1 MLKPPRTPRP
11 FSSIIVAVVYYPPGQ
26 SAECGIDMI
35 EYLTRNLDRFLCDR
49 PSSAIVIAG
58 DFNKL
63 NLTRLCNRF
72 NLKKSVTAPTRG
84 HNILDQIL
92 TNMRDMYNPTLHL
105 PPLGR
110 SDHQCLLFVP
120 KQKVKAPVYSKRVR
134 LLTPGNIGALSRKI
148 ILENWSDVYA
158 VEEIDEKV
166 NAFTSVML
174 TIIDETVPERKVRM
188 HPSDKP
194 WMTSFIKAKIKARQR
209 VFSRND
215 HIRYGNLCVT
225 ISELISKAKSSY
237 YSSKAKGLR
246 TTNPDKWFKTIFSL
260 LGVNNGNNSMGN
272 ISDDDVQDMAEKL
285 QQAFI
290 KPWENLPPDSALDTD
305 MIDQLLRDTTPPLP
319 SIGQVKNCLKHLN
332 PKKATG
338 VDKIPA
344 WILKRFC
351 EDLAPVIHNIVTA
364 SINQCKYPS
373 QYKHALVS
381 PVAKVGNPSDIENDF
396 RQISVLPQMAKV
408 IEKIQLQL
416 NIRHLKIKN
425 NQHAFTSG
433 RSTVSA
439 LISTTQN
446 WYNATDNSQSG
457 RKGVH
462 VIFIDFRKAFD
473 LVNHNILLEK
483 LASMNFNKSFWL
495 WIKSFLTGRT
505 QQVNLQGILSST
517 QPCPS
522 GVPQGSVISPSLFN
536 VHINDLEDAAPSLI
550 NIDMCKYAD
559 DCTQYQIV
567 EKGMCSIMQEAVNE
581 LDRWAETNKMV
592 LNPRKTKDMWICFTD
607 SIPEPPRIRIGDEE
621 IERVD
626 SFKLLGVLCQN
637 DLKWNGHVD
646 QIIRKANKSL
656 YHLRQCRKSQL
667 PTEVGLTTYISKIRP
682 VLEYASPIWAGLP
695 DYLQQEIER
704 VQARSLRILNLDRDC
719 LPSLSHRRELA
730 TAREIKRIQ
739 MEQTHPCHS
748 LLPDH
753 REYSYDLRQTNTF
766 KILSKTKRHKQS
778 FIARACKYM

>member
-1 MLKPPRTPRP
+1 
-11 FSSIIVAVVYYPPGQ
+11 
-26 SAECGIDMI
+26 
-35 EYLTRNLDRFLCDR
+35 
-49 PSSAIVIAG
+49 
-58 DFNKL
+58 
-63 NLTRLCNRF
+63 
-72 NLKKSVTAPTRG
+72 
-84 HNILDQIL
+84 
-92 TNMRDMYNPTLHL
+92 
-105 PPLGR
+105 
-110 SDHQCLLFVP
+110 
-120 KQKVKAPVYSKRVR
+120 
-134 LLTPGNIGALSRKI
+134 
-148 ILENWSDVYA
+148 
-158 VEEIDEKV
+158 
-166 NAFTSVML
+166 
-174 TIIDETVPERKVRM
+174 
-188 HPSDKP
+188 
-194 WMTSFIKAKIKARQR
+194 
-209 VFSRND
+209 
-215 HIRYGNLCVT
+215 
-225 ISELISKAKSSY
+225 
-237 YSSKAKGLR
+237 
-246 TTNPDKWFKTIFSL
+246 
-260 LGVNNGNNSMGN
+260 
-272 ISDDDVQDMAEKL
+272 MAEKL

-290 KPWENLPPDSALDTD
+290 KPWENLPPDSALETD
-305 MIDQLLRDTTPPLP
+305 MFDLQLRDTTPPLP

-332 PKKATG
+332 PRKATG

-364 SINQCKYPS
+364 SITQCKYPS

-381 PVAKVGNPSDIENDF
+381 PVAKVGNPCDIENDF

-416 NIRHLKIKN
+416 NITDLKIKN

-439 LISTTQN
+439 LISMTQD

-462 VIFIDFRKAFD
+462 AIFIDFRKAFD
-473 LVNHNILLEK
+473 LVNHSILLEK
-483 LASMNFNKSFWL
+483 LASMNVNKSFWL

-505 QQVNLQGILSST
+505 QQVNLHGILSST

-536 VHINDLEDAAPSLI
+536 VHINDLEDAVPSLI
-550 NIDMCKYAD
+550 NIDTCKYAD
-559 DCTQYQIV
+559 DCTQYQVV
-567 EKGMCSIMQEAVNE
+567 ERGTCSIMQEAVNG
-581 LDRWAETNKMV
+581 LNRWAERNKMV
-592 LNPRKTKDMWICFTD
+592 LNPKKTKDMWICFTE

-656 YHLRQCRKSQL
+656 YHLRLCRKSQL

-730 TAREIKRIQ
+730 TAREIQRIQ
-739 MEQTHPCHS
+739 VEQTHPCYS

-753 REYSYDLRQTNTF
+753 RQYPYNLRQKNTF